1 MPQGTIKKI
10 VTDKG
15 FGFISGEKGD
25 IFFHLSSVQGKR
37 FEELTEGESVEYET
51 EISQKG
57 PRATSVRAI

>member
-10 VTDKG
+10 VSDKG

-51 EISQKG
+51 EISQKC
-57 PRATSVRAI
+57 PRAVSVRAI